1 MKSQTEITTLYV
13 NPVPRISAQGRHKQV
28 FTIVGKTGELIPT
41 AGMQKNKEFGVPS
54 EYSFPYN
61 HLTNKLQTGLDKMVS
76 NPFKGLE
83 PEEVIQEY
91 GLTQDWLKHLE
102 SIVKQDNIKL
112 QTKYEIFD
120 AVPNNHYTN
129 DIAGGMTI
137 FNTPSI
143 KTANITPPNFLQTFK
158 IVLYDKPN
166 RFTDETPRGRL
177 AISLIKIH
185 PKIAKSKTVAN
196 SSVHEWY
203 ISEENE
209 AQIEKLKKQDIIDNA
224 TYEWVDLKR
233 NSSPYKI
240 YQVGCLLTWHDGRP
254 VLKGTVSNETSQ
266 NFISEYLNDTT
277 SYKMDNIEK
286 FVKIKSMLN
295 DRDDMT
301 RFEIMYLIQQAVNSG
316 VMKISDGYYVWHSKA
331 GTPNMYKHSDYDKLV
346 SLIQKEFNTYNP
358 DDRTINN
365 WYRDLYEEV
374 RSKGIWLE

>member
-1 MKSQTEITTLYV
+1 MKSQTEVTTLYV
-13 NPVPRISAQGRHKQV
+13 NPVPRVSAQGRHKQV

-61 HLTNKLQTGLDKMVS
+61 HLTNKLHTGLDKMVP

-83 PEEVIQEY
+83 PEEVIQTY

-102 SIVKQDNIKL
+102 SITKQDSIKL
-112 QTKYEIFD
+112 QTKFEILD

-143 KTANITPPNFLQTFK
+143 KTANIAQPNFLQTFK

-166 RFTDETPRGRL
+166 RFTDETPRGKL
-177 AISLIKIH
+177 AIALIKIH

-209 AQIEKLKKQDIIDNA
+209 AQIEKLKKQDVIDNA
-224 TYEWVDLKR
+224 TYAWVDLKR
-233 NSSPYKI
+233 NASAYRI
-240 YQVGCLLTWHDGRP
+240 YQVGCLLTWHDNRP
-254 VLKGTVSNETSQ
+254 VLKGTINNETAK
-266 NFISEYLNDTT
+266 NFISDYLNDST
-277 SYKMDNIEK
+277 SYKMDNVEK
-286 FVKIKSMLN
+286 FIKMYDLVN
-295 DRDDMT
+295 TGYDR
-301 RFEIMYLIQQAVNSG
+301 FNVMYLIQQAVNVNVIG
-316 VMKISDGYYVWHSKA
+316 IRDGFYVWHSKA
-331 GTPNMYKHSDYDKLV
+331 GTPNMYKHSDYDKFV
-346 SLIQKEFNTYNP
+346 SLIQQEYNNYNP

-365 WYRDLYEEV
+365 WYRDLLDEV
-374 RSKGIWLE
+374 LAKGIWVEQ